1 MWCNFWNV
9 LLIWS
14 RLCWCFGHE
23 PPDSCVEWRRLAVST
38 QRLTDTS
45 LHYTV
50 NFPLRQNHTI
60 CHADLWSEKAVVKV
74 CMNHQRHPNSP
85 AVLRRGRARGC
96 SGSQAMFILRL
107 WGPGQSLWKKVLWSH
122 ENLTE
127 NQTVKHGSG
136 SITFTITLG
145 LLLLWLISSLPGHF
159 WWTTFSHRQD
169 RVYAVTLY
177 ILYKF
182 RGFLNHQTEWYFPRT
197 WTGLDPLHD
206 AVCLSRYAH

>member
-1 MWCNFWNV
+1 MFWTWTSWQLCGV
-9 LLIWS
+9 EETRGVHSASHRHVSALHREFSTPSESHHLSRWS
-14 RLCWCFGHE
+14 LEWE
-23 PPDSCVEWRRLAVST
+23 SCCEGV
-38 QRLTDTS
+38 
-45 LHYTV
+45 Y
-50 NFPLRQNHTI
+50 
-60 CHADLWSEKAVVKV
+60 
-74 CMNHQRHPNSP
+74 NHQRHPNSP
-85 AVLRRGRARGC
+85 AVLRRGRTRGC
-96 SGSQAMFILRL
+96 SGSQVMFILRL

-136 SITFTITLG
+136 SITFTVTLG

-169 RVYAVTLY
+169 RVYAVILY